1 MKILYAATDTIAVPL
16 LSLLGEKGLVG
27 AVFTAPDAP
36 GKRGKTLIPTPVK
49 VKALELGLPVYTPEH
64 LKKEERELVKS
75 LSVDTLLSFCY
86 GKIFG
91 PKFLAL
97 FRHTFNVHP
106 SPLPKYRGCAPI
118 YASIKNLDR
127 ETAITLQEIGLGIDE
142 GRVFA
147 SLPLSL
153 NGDETTL
160 TLEAKVSNL
169 VPEFVFD
176 ALSKI
181 ETITPVEQKG
191 EASYTSFINK
201 EDGKIDWHKSAEEIH
216 ALVRA
221 CIPWPRAYC
230 TLGNDKLLITGVYGS
245 AFSPFSPS
253 TEEPGTV
260 VGLEKGKGLKIA
272 TGSGYLYVTRVLPP
286 MKKEM
291 DAASYVNGNRSII
304 GTVLH

>member
-49 VKALELGLPVYTPEH
+49 VKALELGIPVFTPEH
-64 LKKEERELVKS
+64 LKKEEREIVKS

-97 FRHTFNVHP
+97 FEHTFNVHP

-118 YASIKNLDR
+118 YAAIKNLDK

-147 SLPLSL
+147 SLPLPL
-153 NGDETTL
+153 NGEETTN
-160 TLEAKVSNL
+160 TLEEKVSGL
-169 VPEFVFD
+169 VPEFVLD
-176 ALSKI
+176 TLLKI
-181 ETITPVEQKG
+181 DSITPKEQKG

-201 EDGKIDWHKSAEEIH
+201 EDGKIDWTRSAEEIH
-216 ALVRA
+216 AQIRA
-221 CIPWPRAYC
+221 CVPWPRSYC
-230 TLGNDKLLITGVYGS
+230 SLGEEKLLITGVYGS

-253 TEEPGTV
+253 IEAPGTV
-260 VGLEKGKGLKIA
+260 VGIEKGKGLKIA
-272 TGSGYLYVTRVLPP
+272 TGKGYLYVTRVLPP
-286 MKKEM
+286 AKKEM
-291 DAASYVNGNRSII
+291 DAQSYVNGNRSII

>member
-16 LSLLGEKGLVG
+16 LSLLAEKGMVS

-36 GKRGKTLIPTPVK
+36 GKRGKTLIPTPIK

-64 LKKEERELVKS
+64 LRTEEREIVKS

-97 FRHTFNVHP
+97 FEHTFNVHP

-118 YASIKNLDR
+118 YGAIKNLDK

-142 GRVFA
+142 GRIFA
-147 SLPLSL
+147 SLPVSLS
-153 NGDETTL
+153 GDETTL
-160 TLEAKVSNL
+160 SLEERVSEMVPPFVLDTLS
-169 VPEFVFD
+169 D
-176 ALSKI
+176 I
-181 ETITPVEQKG
+181 ESIEPKEQSG
-191 EASYTSFINK
+191 EASYTSFIKK
-201 EDGKIDWHKSAEEIH
+201 EDGEIDWTRSAREIH
-216 ALVRA
+216 AQIRA
-221 CIPWPRAYC
+221 CIPWPRAYSF
-230 TLGNDKLLITGVYGS
+230 LGDDKLLITGVYGS
-245 AFSPFSPS
+245 AFDSFEASS
-253 TEEPGTV
+253 EAPGTV

-272 TGSGYLYVTRVLPP
+272 TGDGYLYVTRVLPP

-291 DAASYVNGNRSII
+291 DVVSYINGNRSIL
-304 GTVLH
+304 GAVLH